1 MKRINLFIAL
11 MLLLTA
17 VPLSALAAEQKPGTK
32 APEPAQQKEQYEKSM
47 EERLGKI
54 GKELDELKTKA
65 ADMTEEARK
74 EVNQHIEEV
83 EMKQKLASRKLEE
96 IRKESQKEWK
106 KVAGE
111 MNAAMNELEA
121 AYEKM
126 KSHMKK

>member
-1 MKRINLFIAL
+1 
-11 MLLLTA
+11 
-17 VPLSALAAEQKPGTK
+17 
-32 APEPAQQKEQYEKSM
+32 M
-47 EERLGKI
+47 EERLRII

-74 EVNQHIEEV
+74 EVNQHIEEI

-121 AYEKM
+121 AYEKRQN
-126 KSHMKK
+126 HT